1 MNPAPAKYD
10 YVIIGGGLTG
20 CYLLHQI
27 LARDK
32 TASCLLLEAGLVL
45 GGRISTVDFKDTD
58 GTHVHYEAGGARF
71 SDKHIRV
78 NKLLKKLGLY
88 KDRVPISSNVQHVLV
103 PANKYA
109 GLLSRFTSIDSII
122 AHVSEYIKA
131 NNIKSKLL
139 QTSTLTSFVE
149 NTMKDLALAKYIIA
163 FYEYY
168 SELATLNL
176 PDALNVF
183 QHEFTGS
190 VQYYVLANGYGS
202 IISGL
207 ESRLKEKYS
216 SRHKILVDSPV
227 SKITYS
233 RETKFFTLTRAG
245 PHDINKFYARK
256 VICTVPMDALRKI
269 KFDQV
274 KHGRAVNY
282 EPIWDLYTRIRCQ
295 PLYRIYARYPGIKLT
310 DWLPGNGSK
319 LATNLPIKYIIPMDP
334 ATGVIMIS
342 YTDGQYARYM
352 YKLYMLDLQNNTH
365 KLVQLIYKNVRQIIK
380 AYPGLTDIER
390 AKYLKNQPRK
400 PSWIKHYYWKSGAG
414 YWLPESRNKL
424 TMDARTHP
432 VASIPLYIAGENIS
446 NYQAWIEGCLETGD
460 YILEKQLALTGSKNV
475 SGGAKPV
482 TIKKSYTK
490 AEVAKHNTRTNGWLI
505 INKKVYNVTSW
516 ISKHPGGD
524 VILAGLGK
532 DATSMFNNKGG
543 TGHSA
548 GAHKL
553 LAKYY
558 IGDLAG

>member
-1 MNPAPAKYD
+1 MDSAPAKYD

-32 TASCLLLEAGLVL
+32 TASCLLLESGPIL

-58 GTHVHYEAGGARF
+58 GVHIHYEAGGARF
-71 SDKHIRV
+71 SDKHVRLTR
-78 NKLLKKLGLY
+78 LLKKLGLY
-88 KDRVPISSNVQHVLV
+88 KDRVPISSNVQHVMFPV
-103 PANKYA
+103 DKYA
-109 GLLSRFTSIDSII
+109 GLSSRFPSIDSII
-122 AHVSEYIKA
+122 THVSEYINTNK
-131 NNIKSKLL
+131 IKPRLL
-139 QTSTLTSFVE
+139 LASTLASFIE
-149 NTMKDLALAKYIIA
+149 YTMKDPALAKYMIK

-176 PDALNVF
+176 LDALSVF
-183 QHEFTGS
+183 QHEFTGN

-202 IISGL
+202 IITGL
-207 ESRLKEKYS
+207 ESRLKAKYS

-227 SKITYS
+227 RKITYS
-233 RETKFFTLTRAG
+233 RETKFFTVFTTG
-245 PHDINKFYARK
+245 PHDINKVYARK

-274 KHGRAVNY
+274 KHGRIVNY
-282 EPIWDLYTRIRCQ
+282 DPIEDLYTRVKCQ

-310 DWLPGNGSK
+310 EWLPGNGSK
-319 LATNLPIKYIIPMDP
+319 LATNLPIKYIIPMDSDN
-334 ATGVIMIS
+334 GVVMIS
-342 YTDGQYARYM
+342 YTDGPYARYM

-365 KLVQLIYKNVRQIIK
+365 KLDDLIYKNVRLIIK
-380 AYPGLTDIER
+380 SYPGLSDKDR
-390 AKYLKNQPRK
+390 AKYLKNQPRR
-400 PSWIKHYYWKSGAG
+400 PNWIKHYYWKSGAG
-414 YWLPESRNKL
+414 YWLPDSRKKL

-446 NYQAWIEGCLETGD
+446 NFQAWLEGCLETSN
-460 YILEKQLALTGSKNV
+460 YILDKQLDIAGSLNIVGGGSKP
-475 SGGAKPV
+475 AKK
-482 TIKKSYTK
+482 TYTK
-490 AEVAKHNTRTNGWLI
+490 AEVAKHTSRTDGWLI
-505 INKKVYNVTSW
+505 INKKVYNVSSW

-532 DATSMFNNKGG
+532 DATHMFNNKGG
-543 TGHSA
+543 TGHSD
-548 GAHKL
+548 GAHKI